1 VSNRIYGPEIAE
13 LAETLVRQGPPVE
26 PGRATWT
33 LHTLAHTITTHC
45 EHITRI
51 SHETVRRL
59 LQQRH
64 ITYRQAKEWL
74 TSPDPLY
81 AVRKHQR
88 DRLLRLARTAPDGV
102 AIWLDQSWFV
112 RWPYRYWKW
121 STADELPRV
130 PKRWQEKVDTT
141 ALYATLDDETQQ
153 PFLHWIEDQ
162 PNSEETIKFLESL
175 MAHWTQQH
183 KRFVALF
190 WDRASWHTSKRTRHW
205 IRDYNRRAKKENLAR
220 LIICRLPT
228 RSPWLMPL
236 EAIFGWVKH
245 HVLGA
250 RCFEQIADLKAAVEF
265 AFKQRVADA
274 KVRRDRAWAT
284 ALSTSAQKSTS
295 VV

>member
-1 VSNRIYGPEIAE
+1 MSKPLYGPEIAE
-13 LAETLVRQGPPVE
+13 LAETLVRQGPPAE
-26 PGRATWT
+26 QGRATWT
-33 LHTLAHTITTHC
+33 LHDLAKAITSQC
-45 EHITRI
+45 EHITQI

-59 LQQRH
+59 LRQRQ
-64 ITYRQAKEWL
+64 ITYRHAKEWL

-88 DRLLRLARTAPDGV
+88 DRLLRLARSTADGV
-102 AIWLDQSWFV
+102 AVWLDQSWFV
-112 RWPYRYWKW
+112 RWPYRYWNW
-121 STADELPRV
+121 SLADQPPRV

-153 PFLHWIEDQ
+153 PFLRWIEDQ
-162 PNSEETIKFLESL
+162 PNSEQTIKFLESL

-190 WDRASWHTSKRTRHW
+190 WDRASWHTSQRTRHW
-205 IRDYNRRAKKENLAR
+205 IRDYNLRAKKENSAR

-245 HVLGA
+245 HALGA
-250 RCFEQIADLKAAVEF
+250 RCFEHVADLKAAVEL
-265 AFKQRVADA
+265 AFNQRLTNA
-274 KVRRDRAWAT
+274 KTRRDRNWAT
-284 ALSTSAQKSTS
+284 ALVA
-295 VV
+295 